1 MRPEDESMGFVPP
14 LPVGEITYT
23 TAEPATVAVQP
34 GRLRVRGPKTVT
46 AQRLQFAA
54 AKGPAGG
61 AFTARWLRNGATMGT
76 ITVAD
81 GQVAGSLAAPTD
93 PVLAD
98 GDLLTFE
105 VLGLSGATG
114 AVVGILD
121 VI

>member
-1 MRPEDESMGFVPP
+1 MAFTQPSAATSGA
-14 LPVGEITYT
+14 ITYT

-34 GRLRVRGPKTVT
+34 GRRRVAGAHTIT
-46 AQRLQFAA
+46 NQRLQFAA

-61 AFTARWLRNGATMGT
+61 AFTARWLRNGATLGT

-81 GQVAGSLAAPTD
+81 TAVAGNIAAPANAAL
-93 PVLAD
+93 VD

-105 VLGLSGATG
+105 VLGLGGATG

-121 VI
+121 TTTP